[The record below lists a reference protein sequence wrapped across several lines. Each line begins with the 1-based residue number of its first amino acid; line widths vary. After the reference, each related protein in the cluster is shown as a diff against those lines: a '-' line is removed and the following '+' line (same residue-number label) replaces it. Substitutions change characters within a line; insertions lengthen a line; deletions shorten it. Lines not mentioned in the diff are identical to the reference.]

1 MFVRSGLRVCIV
13 AIPSGV
19 QMEVVGLDIVRV
31 WNIILVPGH
40 VQVILRRVVVPR
52 FLIVIHVHPHVLL
65 LVLPHIVVSL
75 TVVVVLVRVVI

>member
-1 MFVRSGLRVCIV
+1 
-13 AIPSGV
+13 
-19 QMEVVGLDIVRV
+19 MEVVGLDIVRV

-40 VQVILRRVVVPR
+40 VQVILLRRVVAR
-52 FLIVIHVHPHVLL
+52 ILIVIHVHPHVLL